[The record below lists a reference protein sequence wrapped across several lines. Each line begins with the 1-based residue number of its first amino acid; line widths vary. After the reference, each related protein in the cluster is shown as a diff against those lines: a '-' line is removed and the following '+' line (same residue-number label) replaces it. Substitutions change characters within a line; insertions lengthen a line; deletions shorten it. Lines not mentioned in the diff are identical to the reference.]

1 MFKKIKKAVPYVI
14 TVLLVCGSAAIACG
28 TFANFVYP
36 HIRDKANEIAA
47 EKYKTELIEFVK
59 ENEAVFTDYAKR
71 ELELQKESGN
81 RYMRQINFDKADG
94 ALEIFDYGWVL
105 HNEPTE
111 EIYVLFCKRKSG
123 YDFTIIY
130 SELPYDYGNEQITE
144 NIYISMS
151 EYHS

>member
-1 MFKKIKKAVPYVI
+1 MFKKLQKAVPYMVM
-14 TVLLVCGSAAIACG
+14 VLLVCISAAIVCG

-47 EKYKTELIEFVK
+47 EKYKAELIELVK

-81 RYMRQINFDKADG
+81 RYMRQIDFDKADEVLG
-94 ALEIFDYGWVL
+94 IFDYGWVL
-105 HNEPTE
+105 YNEPTE

-130 SELPYDYGNEQITE
+130 SEFSYGYENEQITE

-151 EYHS
+151 EFNS